1 MSQTVPDAMNT
12 LLADTTVFY
21 QKLRHYHWNVQG
33 HKFFELHVKFEEI
46 YNKWV
51 VFIDEIAERIIALDT
66 VPLHTL
72 ESLLGAATL
81 SEDEE
86 IPDGKEM
93 VNRIIADLHA
103 LRSSIDEVI
112 GAAEESGDR
121 TTANI
126 LDAIRDGLEA
136 DLWMLKAWLKQT

>member
-33 HKFFELHVKFEEI
+33 HQFFELHVKFEEI
-46 YNKWV
+46 YDKWV

-66 VPLHTL
+66 IPLHTL
-72 ESLLGAATL
+72 ESLLKAATL

-93 VNRIIADLHA
+93 VNRTIADLMA
-103 LRSSIDEVI
+103 LRTSIDGVI
-112 GAAEESGDR
+112 GVAEESGDR

-126 LDAIRDGLEA
+126 LDEVRDGLEA
-136 DLWMLKAWLKQT
+136 DLWMLKAWLKQA

>member
-1 MSQTVPDAMNT
+1 MSQTVPDAMNA

-33 HKFFELHVKFEEI
+33 QKFFELHVKFEEI

-66 VPLHTL
+66 IPLHTL
-72 ESLLGAATL
+72 KSLLGAATL
-81 SEDEE
+81 AEDEE

-93 VNRIIADLHA
+93 VNRIIADLKA
-103 LRSSIDEVI
+103 IRASIDGVI
-112 GAAEESGDR
+112 ATAEESGDR

-126 LDAIRDGLEA
+126 LDDVRDGLEA
-136 DLWMLKAWLKQT
+136 DLWMLKAWLKHA